1 MATIRKDISPIDL
14 QIELKRKNLK
24 QRELKKR
31 LKVSDGAISRAIQND
46 PALKSLRLK
55 IIRHLSSIQNI
66 ENAK

>member
-1 MATIRKDISPIDL
+1 MATTRKDISPIDL

-31 LKVSDGAISRAIQND
+31 FKVSDGAISRAIQND

-55 IIRHLSSIQNI
+55 IVGYLSSIQKI
-66 ENAK
+66 ENVK